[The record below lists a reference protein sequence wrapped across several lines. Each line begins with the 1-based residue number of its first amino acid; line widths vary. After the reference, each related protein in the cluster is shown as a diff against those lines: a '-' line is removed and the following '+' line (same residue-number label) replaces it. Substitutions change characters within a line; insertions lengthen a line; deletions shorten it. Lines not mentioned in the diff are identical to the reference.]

1 MAMIGRIGG
10 SSSSSRSEML
20 ALTDDILS
28 FASSLDS
35 KSMKSNLDINQIIDD
50 SSLADY
56 LELQPRDV
64 KALFR
69 LIDDKAST

>member
-35 KSMKSNLDINQIIDD
+35 KEYEIKCRYQSNN
-50 SSLADY
+50 
-56 LELQPRDV
+56 
-64 KALFR
+64 
-69 LIDDKAST
+69 